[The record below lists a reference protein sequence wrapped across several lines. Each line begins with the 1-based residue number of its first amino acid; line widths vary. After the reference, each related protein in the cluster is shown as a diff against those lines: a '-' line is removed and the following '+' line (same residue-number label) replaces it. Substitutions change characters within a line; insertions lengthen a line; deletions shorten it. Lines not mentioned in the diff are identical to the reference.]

1 MNMHYGS
8 LLGKCLVL
16 ILITMCSMP
25 ELARAE
31 SYKRYNLP
39 HGVSVK
45 IPLGWKILDTA
56 YYRQLDNAT
65 EAKTKIDQSNNEIII
80 AANCYL
86 SNKEAAATF
95 RISFRKKKPEL
106 SQSYLKDIS
115 SDELNYFLFQSI
127 AASKKIDAQMGTRT
141 DPAKQQAIISEV
153 GGLLALT
160 LIKEIEVRGK
170 VNKQYLYLIPVR
182 TGLFKVQTSCDMRE
196 ESLLGDIL
204 KYMVSSIGFT
214 AK

>member
-1 MNMHYGS
+1 MNIHYDS

-16 ILITMCSMP
+16 ITVAMFSVQG
-25 ELARAE
+25 LAWAE
-31 SYKRYNLP
+31 SYKRYNLT
-39 HGVSVK
+39 HGVSVE

-86 SNKEAAATF
+86 SNKKAVATF

-106 SQSYLKDIS
+106 SQDYLKHITS
-115 SDELNYFLFQSI
+115 AELNYFLSEFI
-127 AASKKIDAQMGTRT
+127 AASKKIDERMRTRT
-141 DPAKQQAIISEV
+141 DPTTQKVIISDV

-160 LIKEIEVRGK
+160 HIKEIEIRGK
-170 VNKQYLYLIPVR
+170 TEKQYLYFIPVR
-182 TGLFKVQTSCDMRE
+182 TGLFKVQTSCNKNE

-204 KYMVSSIGFT
+204 TYMVSSICFQ
-214 AK
+214 